1 MTKANEVKPRG
12 ARSKLLLSSLFLA
25 AFSAPATGLA
35 ADDPAVKANVS
46 FTTNYVYRGIT
57 QTGAK
62 PALQGGFD
70 YAHASGFYAGAWG
83 SNISWLSDFGAAA
96 AASLEV
102 DTYAGFRKAF
112 SGDFSYDVGFLR
124 YNYPGL
130 YPLGAT
136 KPDTNEVYGA
146 IGWKWLTAKYSRS
159 LSNLFGVADSSGS
172 SYVDLSASY
181 TIEEPGVT
189 LGAHYGRQ
197 TFSGAGND
205 ALTYSDY
212 KLSASR
218 DFSGFVLGL
227 AYSSTNTRKGI
238 GGIWNIAGLPDGSN
252 IDLGESALV
261 LSVTRSF

>member
-1 MTKANEVKPRG
+1 MMKANEAKPRG
-12 ARSKLLLSSLFLA
+12 AGKSLLSSLLLA
-25 AFSAPATGLA
+25 AFSAPAIVLA
-35 ADDPAVKANVS
+35 ADDPAVTANVS
-46 FTTNYVYRGIT
+46 FTTNYIYRGIT

-62 PALQGGFD
+62 PALQGGLD
-70 YAHASGFYAGAWG
+70 YAHAGGFYAGVWG

-102 DTYAGFRKAF
+102 DTYAGFRNDFA
-112 SGDFSYDVGFLR
+112 GDFSYDVGFLR

-130 YPLGAT
+130 YPSGAT

-159 LSNLFGVADSSGS
+159 LSNLFGVADSRGSG
-172 SYVDLSASY
+172 YADLSASY
-181 TIEEPGVT
+181 TIETYAIT
-189 LGAHYGRQ
+189 LGAHYGKQ

-212 KLSASR
+212 KLSVSR
-218 DFSGFVLGL
+218 DFGGFVWGL
-227 AYSSTNTRKGI
+227 AYSATDTRKGI
-238 GGIWNIAGLPDGSN
+238 GEVWNLAGLPDGSS
-252 IDLGESALV
+252 IDLGKSAVV